1 MKKLIVIAA
10 LLAFCL
16 GAASQEKRYGIKS
29 GIVTMQMDMMGRT
42 VTQKLHFDDYGAK
55 QASLSEM
62 RGRKMRSL
70 EVDGKSLMIDDEEKT
85 AMEMPAMGMG
95 MPANTINFLNLDEKT
110 MKKNKIKVLGEE
122 EVAGKMCT
130 KYSMKEFVM
139 GQLVT
144 IKMWVYEGIVLKS
157 AVQTDFGEMI
167 QQAVSVEENVEIDP
181 AMFTLPE
188 GVEVK
193 KMQMPMG
200 GGMPGGPGGGG
211 F

>member
-1 MKKLIVIAA
+1 MKRIILITA
-10 LLAFCL
+10 LVMFCL
-16 GAASQEKRYGIKS
+16 GAAAQEKRYGIES

-42 VTQKLHFDDYGAK
+42 ITQKIMFAEYGQK

-62 RGRKMRSL
+62 RGRKMRTL
-70 EVDGKSLMIDDEEKT
+70 EVEGKNIMIDDQEKT
-85 AMEMPAMGMG
+85 AMEMPAMG

-122 EVAGKMCT
+122 EVAGKMCI

-144 IKMWVYEGIVLKS
+144 IRMWVYEGITLKS

-181 AMFTLPE
+181 AMFTIPE
-188 GVEVK
+188 GVEIK

-200 GGMPGGPGGGG
+200 GGMPDGAY
-211 F
+211 